1 MSKDEN
7 VLIVE
12 VESEDRE
19 EIYQING
26 IEKEKII

>member
-19 EIYQING
+19 EIYQINR
-26 IEKEKII
+26 IEEEKII